1 MVGRYSGNEYLED
14 HPDWHDS
21 DAAWKAGHVAELIT
35 RNGLSPKTLADVG
48 CGAGGALKSLAKLFP
63 GIERLDGYDIAPRA
77 IDLAR
82 SGRFDERLTFQVQE
96 FAASSGPSYDI
107 LLALD
112 VIEHVEDYFGFL
124 RKIRPRARH
133 AIFHIPLDMHA
144 AGVLFDAQ
152 MTARDAVGHL
162 HYFSKS
168 TALRTL
174 EDTGYRPFDS
184 ILTAGAL
191 ELDNDATRG
200 WKARAAR
207 IPRRLMHAVSPDF
220 AARAL
225 GGFSLMV
232 LATTSDD
239 D

>member
-1 MVGRYSGNEYLED
+1 MDRYRGDDYLED
-14 HPDWHDS
+14 HPDWHDP
-21 DAAWKAGHVAELIT
+21 DAPWKAAHVAELIT
-35 RNGLSPKTLADVG
+35 RNGLSPRTVADVG
-48 CGAGGALKSLAKLFP
+48 CGAGGALRSLANRFP
-63 GIERLDGYDIAPRA
+63 EIERLDGYDIAPRA
-77 IDLAR
+77 IDLAQ
-82 SGRFDERLTFQVQE
+82 SSQSDKRLTFHVQD

-124 RKIRPRARH
+124 RRIRSRARH

-168 TALRTL
+168 SALRTL
-174 EDTGYRPFDS
+174 EDTGYRSFDS

-200 WKARAAR
+200 WRARAAR
-207 IPRRLMHAVSPDF
+207 IPRRLVHAVNPDF

-232 LATTSDD
+232 LTEAFDD